1 VIGTDIEGNP
11 EIVLPGQ
18 TGLLVPTHDPGALAD
33 ALFRLATEPER
44 ARAMGRA
51 GRALVE
57 AKFSTRVKV
66 ERTEALYRRLLAG
79 QGA

>member
-1 VIGTDIEGNP
+1 M
-11 EIVLPGQ
+11 
-18 TGLLVPTHDPGALAD
+18 PTHDPGALAD
-33 ALFRLATEPER
+33 ALLRLATEPER

-79 QGA
+79 RGA